1 MSRLLGIALCL
12 SLVVLIGATLIGRAI
27 DTEVQ
32 DRVLITRGGVTLDCE
47 RSVAKPNEIVRYEDG
62 SSFVAKGGEV
72 SYGDC
77 HIVP

>member
-12 SLVVLIGATLIGRAI
+12 SLVVLIGASLIGRAM

-32 DRVLITRGGVTLDCE
+32 DRVLITRGGVTLDCQ
-47 RSVAKPNEIVRYEDG
+47 RSVAKPGEIVRYEDG

-77 HIVP
+77 NVVP